1 MPSDDASQGQ
11 DCILPDDVFRSER
24 RAHVDAVAL
33 SQTSDLECAGHAA
46 RPDLELGRD
55 DSLDLRYH
63 HACIVHH
70 LIYMIVHI
78 QKSNTEF
85 C

>member
-33 SQTSDLECAGHAA
+33 SQTSDLECAPVMQ
-46 RPDLELGRD
+46 RVPTWNLEE
-55 DSLDLRYH
+55 
-63 HACIVHH
+63 
-70 LIYMIVHI
+70 MILWTYGI
-78 QKSNTEF
+78 TTLA
-85 C
+85 